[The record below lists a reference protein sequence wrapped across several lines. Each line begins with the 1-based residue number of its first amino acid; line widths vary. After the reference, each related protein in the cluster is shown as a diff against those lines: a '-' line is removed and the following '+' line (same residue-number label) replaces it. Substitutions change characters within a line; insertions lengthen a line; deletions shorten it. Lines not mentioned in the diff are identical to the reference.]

1 MPQPSQPH
9 PALFGRRRPR
19 AAAAL
24 AAAAL
29 LITTGAG
36 AASAHG
42 GPAGPGHPARTDLG
56 RQVVT
61 PGADG
66 WASVATTTSPEGVTR
81 DAEPVTGGAAAAASE
96 VYVVDTWAELR
107 DALGG
112 RAGAD
117 LDDGRGLEVPRIV
130 YVHGTIDAFT
140 GPGGEAVDCQDLADR
155 VPVAGTG
162 EPFSMTDY
170 IAAYDPAVWG
180 TEEPA
185 GPLEDAR
192 AAAAKAQAAQTQVHV
207 GSNVT
212 IVGVGDDARIVG
224 ANLRIRDA
232 HNVIV
237 RNLTLSDGRDCFPQW
252 DPTDGDLGSWNSAYD
267 NLSVWTSTGV
277 WVDHN
282 TFDDGDHPASS
293 LPTVFGRPFEIHDG
307 LLDVTHGGDLVTV
320 SWNRFESHD
329 KTMIIGSSDSR
340 LQDRGQ
346 HRVTIHHNHFQ
357 DIGQRAPRVRFGD
370 VHVYDNSYEQSTPEK
385 FQYFWG
391 AGKESSL
398 VVENNALR
406 LAPGVDPA
414 RAVGA
419 YGGTM
424 LRETGTLVNGS
435 PVDAVGAFN
444 AAADAPLAD
453 EARWTPSDHY
463 RYRLLPTRAVPAVV
477 DAGAGAGVLTSR
489 LPR

>member
-1 MPQPSQPH
+1 
-9 PALFGRRRPR
+9 
-19 AAAAL
+19 
-24 AAAAL
+24 
-29 LITTGAG
+29 
-36 AASAHG
+36 
-42 GPAGPGHPARTDLG
+42 
-56 RQVVT
+56 
-61 PGADG
+61 
-66 WASVATTTSPEGVTR
+66 
-81 DAEPVTGGAAAAASE
+81 VTGGAAAAPSE

-117 LDDGRGLEVPRIV
+117 FNDGRGLEVPRIV
-130 YVHGTIDAFT
+130 YVRGTIDAFA
-140 GPGGEAVDCQDLADR
+140 GDDGQLRCQDLADQ
-155 VPVAGTG
+155 VTVAGTG
-162 EPFSMTDY
+162 EAFSMDDY
-170 IAAYDPAVWG
+170 IAAYDPDVWG
-180 TEEPA
+180 MDDEPS

-192 AAAAKAQAAQTQVHV
+192 AAAATVQAAQTQVHV

-212 IVGVGDDARIVG
+212 IAGVGDDARIVG
-224 ANLRIRDA
+224 ANLRVRDS

-252 DPTDGDLGSWNSAYD
+252 DPTDGDAGAWNSAYD

-293 LPTVFGRPFEIHDG
+293 LPQVFGRPFEIHDG
-307 LLDVTHGGDLVTV
+307 LLDITHGGDLVTV

-340 LQDRGQ
+340 VQDRGQ

-370 VHVYDNSYEQSTPEK
+370 VHVYDNSYEQSSGDG

-391 AGKESSL
+391 AGKESSI
-398 VVENNALR
+398 VAENNAVR
-406 LAPGVDPA
+406 LARGVDPA
-414 RAVGA
+414 RVVGA
-419 YGGTM
+419 YGGTT
-424 LRETGTLVNGS
+424 LHETGTLVNGRW
-435 PVDAVGAFN
+435 VDVVGAFN
-444 AAADAPLAD
+444 AAAETPLAD

-463 RYRLLPTRAVPAVV
+463 RYRLLPTRAVRAVV
-477 DAGAGAGVLTSR
+477 DAHAGAGELTSR